1 MGKDLFYI
9 VRTYLFLL
17 WKYLQYSLTRQII
30 SQTFQFAYDCDV
42 IGAVLI
48 MQGLVLGFEPFL
60 L

>member
-1 MGKDLFYI
+1 MGKDLLYTA
-9 VRTYLFLL
+9 RTYLFLL
-17 WKYLQYSLTRQII
+17 WKFLQHRLTRQII

-48 MQGLVLGFEPFL
+48 MQGLVLVFEPFL